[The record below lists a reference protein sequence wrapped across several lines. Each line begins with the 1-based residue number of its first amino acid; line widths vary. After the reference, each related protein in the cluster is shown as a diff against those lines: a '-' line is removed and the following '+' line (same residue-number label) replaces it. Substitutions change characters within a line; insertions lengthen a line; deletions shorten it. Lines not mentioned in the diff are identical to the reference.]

1 MDGQSAWHRYHLENK
16 DDYADGYSD
25 LVLNM
30 STWGAHNLHHRLVY
44 FALNFKPLQFA
55 SQNVTAG
62 FYDTTE
68 WDPIK
73 VGPGFV

>member
-1 MDGQSAWHRYHLENK
+1 MDGQSAWHKYHVDNK
-16 DDYADGYSD
+16 NGYSD
-25 LVLNM
+25 PTLNI

-44 FALNFKPLQFA
+44 FAMNFKPLQFVNK
-55 SQNVTAG
+55 NVTGG

-73 VGPGFV
+73 VRTGSA